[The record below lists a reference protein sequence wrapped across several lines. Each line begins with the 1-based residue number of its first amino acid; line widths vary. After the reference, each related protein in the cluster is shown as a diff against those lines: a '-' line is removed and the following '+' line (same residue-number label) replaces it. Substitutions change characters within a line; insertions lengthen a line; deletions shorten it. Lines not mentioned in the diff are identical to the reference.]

1 VYLGAAALIA
11 LAPSKIAMVAAH
23 ISDLRAAASHGMR
36 TVYVRRPTEDVGVR
50 DSIKSKADG
59 GEVDIVV
66 DSLTE
71 LAGLVA
77 SRSG

>member
-1 VYLGAAALIA
+1 VYLGAAALLA

-36 TVYVRRPTEDVGVR
+36 TVYVGRPTEDVGVR
-50 DSIKSKADG
+50 DSVKSKADG
-59 GEVDIVV
+59 GEVDVVV

-77 SRSG
+77 SQSG